1 MANYLIATWDG
12 GGTTP
17 PVMSVTRA
25 LTSKGH
31 DVRVMADPV
40 LRPDVEAAGATHVS
54 WTRAP
59 HRSTHTV
66 ESDFIKDWEPRSP
79 AGGIARMIERLMFG
93 PAAAFAAD
101 VTEEIERRRPDV
113 LVSEVLIA
121 GPQVA
126 AEAAGV
132 PRAVLVP
139 TVNMLPTPGVP
150 PFGPGFKPATGA
162 LGRARDRALGAMNA
176 RTFAK
181 GLPGLNAA
189 RAEYGLRPVDD
200 PLAQIVDADRVLV
213 LTSAAFDWAAPELPA
228 AVRYVGPRLDDP
240 DWTGD
245 WEPPAGEEPLVL
257 VGLSST
263 YQKQGSLLRRA
274 TEALG
279 TLPVRGLVTTGPAI
293 SADDLPAPAN
303 VHVRE
308 SAPHARILPS
318 TGALVTHCGHGTA
331 IKALAHGV
339 PMVCMPMGR
348 DQNEVA
354 TRVVAA
360 GAGKKVRSGASP
372 QAIARAVQEVLA
384 DGSYRA
390 AAGRLAEAIREE
402 TAQDRALAEL
412 EGLANGVASQ
422 REPVGA

>member
-17 PVMSVTRA
+17 PIMSVTRA
-25 LTSKGH
+25 LTARGH

-40 LRPDVEAAGATHVS
+40 LRADVEVAGATHVP
-54 WTRAP
+54 WTSAP

-66 ESDFIKDWEPRSP
+66 ESDFIRDWEPRSP
-79 AGGIARMIERLMFG
+79 AGGIARIIERLTFG

-101 VTEEIERRRPDV
+101 VTQEVERRRPDV

-126 AEAAGV
+126 AEAAGLR
-132 PRAVLVP
+132 RAVLVP
-139 TVNMLPTPGVP
+139 TVNMLPSPGVP
-150 PFGPGFKPATGA
+150 PFGPGFQPATGA
-162 LGRARDRALGAMNA
+162 VGRARDRVLGAMNA

-181 GLPGLNAA
+181 GLPALNAA
-189 RAEYGLRPVDD
+189 RAAYGLPALDD
-200 PLAQIVDADRVLV
+200 PLAQIASADRVLV
-213 LTSAAFDWAAPELPA
+213 LTSSAFDFRAEELPP
-228 AVRYVGPRLDDP
+228 AVRYAGPRLDDP
-240 DWTGD
+240 AWSGD
-245 WEPPAGEEPLVL
+245 WEPPAGEQPLVV

-263 YQKQGSLLRRA
+263 YQKQHSLLRRA
-274 TEALG
+274 TEALR
-279 TLPVRGLVTTGPAI
+279 TLPVRGLVTTGPAV
-293 SADDLPAPAN
+293 SPDDVRAAPN
-303 VHVRE
+303 VDVRE
-308 SAPHARILPS
+308 SVPHSRVLPS
-318 TGALVTHCGHGTA
+318 TAALVTHCGHGTA

-354 TRVVAA
+354 ARVVAA

-372 QAIARAVQEVLA
+372 RAIARAVREVLEDA
-384 DGSYRA
+384 SYREA
-390 AAGRLAEAIREE
+390 AARLARAIAKE
-402 TAQDRALAEL
+402 TAEDRALAEL
-412 EGLANGVASQ
+412 EALANKVSNP

>member
-1 MANYLIATWDG
+1 MADYLIATWDG

-25 LTSKGH
+25 LTESGH

-40 LRPDVEAAGATHVS
+40 LRPDVEAAGATHIP
-54 WTRAP
+54 WTSAP

-66 ESDFIKDWEPRSP
+66 ETDFIRDWEPRSP
-79 AGGIARMIERLMFG
+79 AGGIARVIERLMFG

-121 GPQVA
+121 GPQIA
-126 AEAAGV
+126 AEAAGI

-150 PFGPGFKPATGA
+150 PFGPGFQPAKGA

-181 GLPGLNAA
+181 GLPALNAA
-189 RAEYGLRPVDD
+189 RAGYGLPALND
-200 PLAQIVDADRVLV
+200 PLAQIASANRVLV
-213 LTSAAFDWAAPELPA
+213 LTSSAFDFPAEQLPA
-228 AVRYVGPRLDDP
+228 AVRYAGPRLDDP
-240 DWTGD
+240 AWSGD

-263 YQKQGSLLRRA
+263 YQAQHSLLRRA

-279 TLPVRGLVTTGPAI
+279 TLPVRGLVTTGPAVSPRDV
-293 SADDLPAPAN
+293 SAPPN
-303 VHVRE
+303 VDVRE
-308 SAPHARILPS
+308 SVPHARVLPS

-339 PMVCMPMGR
+339 PMLCMPMGR

-354 TRVVAA
+354 ARVVAA
-360 GAGKKVRSGASP
+360 GAGKKLRSGASP
-372 QAIARAVQEVLA
+372 EAIARAVRDVLE
-384 DGSYRA
+384 DRSYRE

-402 TAQDRALAEL
+402 TSEDHALAEL
-412 EGLANGVASQ
+412 EALANGSTRP
-422 REPVGA
+422 REPVRA

>member
-1 MANYLIATWDG
+1 MANYLIATWGG

-17 PVMSVTRA
+17 PVMSVARA
-25 LTSKGH
+25 LTARGH

-40 LRPDVEAAGATHVS
+40 LRADVEVAGATHVP
-54 WTRAP
+54 WTSAP

-66 ESDFIKDWEPRSP
+66 ESDFIRDWEPRSP
-79 AGGIARMIERLMFG
+79 AGGIARIIERLMFG

-101 VTEEIERRRPDV
+101 VTQEVECRRPDV

-126 AEAAGV
+126 AEAAALR
-132 PRAVLVP
+132 RAVLVP
-139 TVNMLPTPGVP
+139 TVNVLPSRGVP
-150 PFGPGFKPATGA
+150 PFGPGFQPAKGA
-162 LGRARDRALGAMNA
+162 PGRARDRVLGAMNA

-181 GLPGLNAA
+181 GLPALNAA
-189 RAEYGLRPVDD
+189 RAAYGLPPLDD
-200 PLAQIVDADRVLV
+200 PLAQITSADRVLV
-213 LTSAAFDWAAPELPA
+213 LTSSAFDFRAQELPP
-228 AVRYVGPRLDDP
+228 AVRYAGPRLDDP
-240 DWTGD
+240 AWSGD
-245 WEPPAGEEPLVL
+245 WEPPAGEQPLVL

-263 YQKQGSLLRRA
+263 YQKQHSLLRRA
-274 TEALG
+274 TEALR
-279 TLPVRGLVTTGPAI
+279 TLPVRGLVTTGPAV
-293 SADDLPAPAN
+293 SPGDVQPAPN
-303 VHVRE
+303 VDVRE
-308 SAPHARILPS
+308 SVPHSRVLPS

-354 TRVVAA
+354 ARVVAA

-372 QAIARAVQEVLA
+372 QAIARAVREVLEDA
-384 DGSYRA
+384 SYRE
-390 AAGRLAEAIREE
+390 AAGRLARAIAEE
-402 TAQDRALAEL
+402 TADDRALAEL
-412 EGLANGVASQ
+412 EALASKAPNP